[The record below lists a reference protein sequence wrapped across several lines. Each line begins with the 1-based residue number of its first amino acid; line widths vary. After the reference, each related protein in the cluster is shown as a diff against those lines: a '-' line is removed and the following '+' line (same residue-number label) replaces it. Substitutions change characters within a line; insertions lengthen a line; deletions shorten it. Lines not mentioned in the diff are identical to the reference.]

1 MVEAV
6 QSARAGERV
15 TCNCLPVASCTVAQV
30 HTRALWLSHSLV
42 FQPLR
47 TGPLAAVA
55 GPPQPPPTTQ
65 RLLAGRTLRLAC
77 RAEQPDKPEGQQQQQ
92 EQQPPQAPQAPAPPA
107 ASADGKVEM
116 KDQQNALGPV
126 GNFLMATL
134 LIVLCGLSV
143 LSTVGRQ
150 FQV

>member
-1 MVEAV
+1 MM
-6 QSARAGERV
+6 
-15 TCNCLPVASCTVAQV
+15 SCTV
-30 HTRALWLSHSLV
+30 
-42 FQPLR
+42 
-47 TGPLAAVA
+47 TGPSCTLRAPALGARRV
-55 GPPQPPPTTQ
+55 Q